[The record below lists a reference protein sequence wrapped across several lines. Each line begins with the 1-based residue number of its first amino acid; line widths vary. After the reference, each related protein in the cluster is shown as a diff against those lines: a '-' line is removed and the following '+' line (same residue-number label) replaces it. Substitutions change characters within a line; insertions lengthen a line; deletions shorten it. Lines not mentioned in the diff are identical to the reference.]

1 MDVYVSGYNIRNTTE
16 PLINFRVIGGRAY
29 VQRNALMTGAV
40 LGGRRTRMR
49 FVWWVPVRI

>member
-1 MDVYVSGYNIRNTTE
+1 VDVYVSGYNIRNTTE